1 MQGHASLATI
11 KKQLGASPPSANPT
25 WLALSRHKLR
35 LATGTLGDDYV
46 LSPKPSN
53 DSPNIVHELS
63 RALCNLWPET
73 KQVES
78 TDIHKRVEALE
89 RSTADAFH
97 LTLNRLDEVVGKS
110 NSLEQSSAG
119 ALHKV
124 LDRIDDH
131 VKRVDG
137 LEQLSAGALHKALDR
152 IDDHVKRVDGLE
164 QSSAGALHKALDR
177 IDSHSRQAK
186 KLEDSTADAFHQT
199 LDKIDEVVHQSSQRP
214 NRSASNVVLREIEAA
229 EMGTVSCV
237 PSQADT
243 VTAASSEQ
251 MELTKETIQKT
262 DAVLAVFDRLPKS
275 LKRESLDMKRRTQ
288 NLRRSLAK
296 WEQTGKCAHFEG
308 LDTLRQ
314 EVSRLLN
321 QAEASIDASQA
332 QAPHNAIYDSDATD
346 HGSY

>member
-124 LDRIDDH
+124 
-131 VKRVDG
+131 
-137 LEQLSAGALHKALDR
+137 LDR